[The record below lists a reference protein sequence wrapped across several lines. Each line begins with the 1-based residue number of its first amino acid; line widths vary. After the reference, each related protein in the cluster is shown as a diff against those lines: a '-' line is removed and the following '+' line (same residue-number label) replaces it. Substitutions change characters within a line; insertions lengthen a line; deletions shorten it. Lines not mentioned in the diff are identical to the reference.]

1 MKKYLRLFYITAA
14 FLLCAIAVPEIANAN
29 LPEVTVEQIK
39 KEYITESII
48 CSGILQEKDNE
59 KLSFDV
65 PIYPS
70 SVNVKEGDAVKK
82 GDLLISVDQTHT
94 AAVLASAAGMGS
106 SLSGMNI
113 NPNDMPKA
121 VYAPVSGTVTSVNVK
136 EGRLASP
143 SVTLLTI
150 AANDSMEVVVQV
162 GENRIAEVKE
172 GQNVIISG
180 TGFKDKKY
188 SGVIKKI
195 SSQAKQIVAGSSVQ
209 TVVDVTISINDADE
223 KLKPGFTS
231 KAEIITEPA
240 SGKLLV
246 PYEAVNQD
254 SQDNEF
260 VYVWRDGAAHKR
272 IIKTGDEYHSGVE
285 IIDGVRAGEYVIK
298 NAEKINKDGAYVKAV
313 QEGDL
318 KA

>member
-14 FLLCAIAVPEIANAN
+14 FLICAIAVPEIANAN

-70 SVNVKEGDAVKK
+70 SVNVKEGDTVKK

-188 SGVIKKI
+188 SGVIKTI

-240 SGKLLV
+240 SAKLLV

-254 SQDNEF
+254 SQGNEF
-260 VYVWRDGAAHKR
+260 VYIWQDGAARKR
-272 IIKTGDEYHSGVE
+272 IIKTGSEYQSGVE
-285 IIDGVRAGEYVIK
+285 VLDGVQVGEYIIK

-318 KA
+318 TA